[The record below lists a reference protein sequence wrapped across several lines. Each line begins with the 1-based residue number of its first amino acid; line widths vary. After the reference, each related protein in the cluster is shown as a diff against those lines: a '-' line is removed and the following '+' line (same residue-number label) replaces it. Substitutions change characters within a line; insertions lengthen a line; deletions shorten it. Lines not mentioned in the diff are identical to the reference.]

1 MTRFEGWR
9 GDFQGFFLGLQLDNS
24 KRYFEAHR
32 TTYLDEVRGPLQ
44 ALLAELEPEFGP
56 AKISRPNRDTRF
68 SADKSPYKTNVYAD
82 CQAGGYVAL
91 DAKGLTV
98 AGGRYFVSPDA
109 LAKYREAAAA
119 GKSGRVLAEL
129 VSELESK
136 GYDIG
141 GEELKRVP
149 APWPQDHPHAR
160 LLRHKRL
167 YYWKH
172 LGLQPWLATAEA
184 KEKIAVAW
192 RDGRELERWFR
203 TNVD

>member
-109 LAKYREAAAA
+109 LAKYRE
-119 GKSGRVLAEL
+119 
-129 VSELESK
+129 
-136 GYDIG
+136 
-141 GEELKRVP
+141 P